1 MLRTKSGQ
9 LEYSIAGRMGKF
21 IEPAI
26 KPMGFDWRIGVA
38 LVAGLAAKEI
48 VVSTLGTIFSLG
60 EVGETSKDLS
70 KKLKSDNKFNRPVA
84 LALMIFVLLY
94 VPCIAAT
101 TIFLKES
108 GSWRWTRFYI
118 FYTIT
123 VAWIL
128 SFAVYHLSS
137 LILK

>member
-1 MLRTKSGQ
+1 MKLRSDQ
-9 LEYSIAGRMGKF
+9 LEYSIAGRLGKF

-38 LVAGLAAKEI
+38 LIAGFAAKEI

-60 EVGETSKDLS
+60 EVDETSKDLS
-70 KKLKSDNKFNRPVA
+70 NKLKSDNKFNKPVA

-101 TIFLKES
+101 AVFLKES

-123 VAWIL
+123 IAWIL

-137 LILK
+137 MIFK